1 MPRCA
6 TALPR
11 AASRGSRAH
20 KLLLTH
26 RRDSRKAGGYRWLPL
41 FEGIAT
47 PRIATFRGFI
57 SIPPVA
63 GSGRPFSPAEL
74 RTVAVQ
80 LCGVLGFCERR
91 AQPCVI
97 RATKKPGR
105 RELRAHKPSK
115 KRRRSPNGPRR
126 RRGAHSPNAPYEKN
140 LLTRSREYSAVSSM
154 SPKAM
159 TSPA

>member
-115 KRRRSPNGPRR
+115 KRRRDPTGP
-126 RRGAHSPNAPYEKN
+126 GAATAHIPLAPYAKN
-140 LLTRSREYSAVSSM
+140 LRTRSREYSAVSSM